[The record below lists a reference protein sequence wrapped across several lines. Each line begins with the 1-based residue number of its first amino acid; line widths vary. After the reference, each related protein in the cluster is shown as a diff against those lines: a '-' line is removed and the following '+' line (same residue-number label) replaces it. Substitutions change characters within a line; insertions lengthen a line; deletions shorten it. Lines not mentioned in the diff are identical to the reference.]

1 MLSLVMIVKNEEH
14 VIERSLDSALPHVD
28 TWCIVDTGSTDSTIE
43 KIHAAAKKHGK
54 EGVLHERPWVNFGHN
69 RTELLELARETE
81 ASWFFMMDADDILI
95 SQDEGKGPF
104 EQQFGSEDAYTIL
117 FKRGSLT
124 YPRPAIFNKKPWV
137 FKGALHEYAHLDNAT
152 LGNIETAWVDARVE
166 GARSKN
172 PNKYRDDAL
181 ALEEEFVKKPD
192 SRTAFYCAQSWRDSG
207 NGEKAS
213 EWYLRRAEM
222 GGWNQEIYVSYLN
235 LVRLTPDVNLK
246 LKYAWLS
253 LDACPRLEAA
263 HAALEYF
270 RQRNTWSS
278 RAYYLGL
285 AAANAVRPEQKK
297 GAALAAAQANLFA
310 EPVEYKFY
318 DEFSIHA
325 FYTGHDDV
333 AILNGMKAYFLA
345 PLDERARILNNVKY
359 SVNRT

>member
-1 MLSLVMIVKNEEH
+1 MIVKNEEH

-43 KIHAAAKKHGK
+43 KIRAAAKKHGK

-69 RTELLELARETE
+69 RTELLELARQTE
-81 ASWFFMMDADDILI
+81 AAWFFMMDADDILE
-95 SQDEGKGPF
+95 SESGKPF
-104 EQQFGSEDAYTIL
+104 EEQFGSEDAYTIT
-117 FKRGSLT
+117 FKRGDLS
-124 YPRPAIFNKKPWV
+124 YRRPAVFNTKPWI
-137 FKGALHEYAHLDNAT
+137 FRGALHEYAHLDSPV
-152 LGNIETAWVDARVE
+152 LGHIENGWIDARVE

-181 ALEEEFVKKPD
+181 ALQAEFTTKPD
-192 SRTAFYCAQSWRDSG
+192 PRTAFYCAQSWRDSG
-207 NGEKAS
+207 NSEKAT
-213 EWYLRRAEM
+213 EWYLQRTAM

-235 LVRLTPDVNLK
+235 LVRLTPDVKLK
-246 LKYAWLS
+246 LNYAWLS
-253 LDACPRLEAA
+253 LDVCPRLEAA

-278 RAYYLGL
+278 RAYYLGV
-285 AAANAVRPEQKK
+285 ATEQAVKK
-297 GAALAAAQANLFA
+297 AVKQRASDLFA

-333 AILNGMKAYFLA
+333 AIINGMKAYFLA
-345 PLDERARILNNVKY
+345 PLDERPRILNNVKY
-359 SVNRT
+359 SVERS